1 MFQIDILKISSLNIA
16 NIDVMRNSMII
27 EEIVYFIISLN
38 EKVFRKIFL
47 LDKMIYD

>member
-1 MFQIDILKISSLNIA
+1 
-16 NIDVMRNSMII
+16 MII